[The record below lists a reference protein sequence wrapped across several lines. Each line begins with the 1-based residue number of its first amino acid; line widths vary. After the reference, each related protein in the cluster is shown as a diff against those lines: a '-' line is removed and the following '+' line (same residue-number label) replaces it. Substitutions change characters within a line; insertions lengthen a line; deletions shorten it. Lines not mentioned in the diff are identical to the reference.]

1 MRSQRSSASQTL
13 WTGIIE
19 HPHSDAHT
27 LTHQQ
32 IFLPAAKFFLSS
44 QFFPLKSWSTRTESS
59 FVIGACEKNV
69 RVILRIFLTHL
80 QRTVTGHWTS
90 AVHQRNGANE
100 VHTHKGEVHS
110 ASKQVGG
117 LILSILVVLTYL
129 PLLQTV
135 DRHVRWSLFDAGTRN
150 DDILADVSVVGLSL
164 SVWPP
169 VLVGGELGPVRGTF
183 SIPRCALYRFPIL
196 FAFCSCCSFTLPS
209 LLHVSVALCDA
220 VQ

>member
-1 MRSQRSSASQTL
+1 M
-13 WTGIIE
+13 
-19 HPHSDAHT
+19 
-27 LTHQQ
+27 
-32 IFLPAAKFFLSS
+32 
-44 QFFPLKSWSTRTESS
+44 
-59 FVIGACEKNV
+59 EK
-69 RVILRIFLTHL
+69 TKC
-80 QRTVTGHWTS
+80 
-90 AVHQRNGANE
+90 
-100 VHTHKGEVHS
+100 THKGEVHS

-164 SVWPP
+164 SVWPL

-183 SIPRCALYRFPIL
+183 SIPRCALYRLPIL

-209 LLHVSVALCDA
+209 LLSCLSCFV
-220 VQ
+220 